1 MKRKII
7 LGLLLIISLTACK
20 KEENVANIESIPS
33 QIEKSEDLKG
43 VDDLKDDSNEKS
55 DHKNQVK
62 KEEKKPKKS
71 VSQGEITRTGLYQ
84 DVYDRLEGKKLSFS
98 GGSMVEALYFYRD
111 GFFDGVE
118 KGGNGGYISMALYN
132 GRFEI
137 TEKLSDSSYR
147 LVLKDLNYDTNTG
160 EEKKLD
166 INGYENTMTYG
177 KSIVMDDRL
186 GESFILRL
194 PETDYAEIPDKEA
207 GMINFG
213 LDINRDHRQGQI
225 GVFALTPEDGQSFV
239 EYKN

>member
-7 LGLLLIISLTACK
+7 LGLFLILSLTACK
-20 KEENVANIESIPS
+20 KEENTESIPS
-33 QIEKSEDLKG
+33 QIEKSEELKG
-43 VDDLKDDSNEKS
+43 VDDLKDESNEKS
-55 DHKNQVK
+55 NEK
-62 KEEKKPKKS
+62 KEIKKEKTKKS
-71 VSQGEITRTGLYQ
+71 VNQGEITRTGLYQ

>member
-7 LGLLLIISLTACK
+7 LGLFLVLSLTACK
-20 KEENVANIESIPS
+20 KEKNIESVPS
-33 QIEKSEDLKG
+33 QIEESKDLKKIG
-43 VDDLKDDSNEKS
+43 DLKDESNEKS
-55 DHKNQVK
+55 
-62 KEEKKPKKS
+62 EEKKDEEKPKEKAKKKP
-71 VSQGEITRTGLYQ
+71 VKQGEITRTGLYK
-84 DVYDRLEGKKLSFS
+84 DVYDRLKGKKLSLS
-98 GGSMVEALYFYRD
+98 GGSMVEALYFYED

-137 TEKLSDSSYR
+137 VEKLSDTSYR

-166 INGYENTMTYG
+166 INGYENTMTYSE
-177 KSIVMDDRL
+177 SIVMDDRV

>member
-7 LGLLLIISLTACK
+7 LGLFLILSLTACK
-20 KEENVANIESIPS
+20 KEENTESIPS

-43 VDDLKDDSNEKS
+43 VDDLKDESNEKS
-55 DHKNQVK
+55 DHTKEVK

-84 DVYDRLEGKKLSFS
+84 DVYDRLEGKKLSLS

-166 INGYENTMTYG
+166 INGYENTMTYSE
-177 KSIVMDDRL
+177 SIVMDDRV

-194 PETDYAEIPDKEA
+194 PEADISEIPQKERE
-207 GMINFG
+207 MISIQ
-213 LDINRDHRQGQI
+213 LDMKSREKPQGQLGI
-225 GVFALTPEDGQSFV
+225 FALTPEDGQSFV